1 MEPTHPTTAELLAEH
16 TFLAD
21 LCPLPSV
28 SAPPLPLINVLSK
41 QDGPFGDDCSPC
53 YDIGLVLG
61 SPTPAVARRWVYLAE
76 PELLT
81 YVGKSTFL
89 EYLRPA
95 GERDTSL
102 MQSGELCLPYE
113 SRSFLAPGTPR
124 WKLLRAVAQLLV
136 RQPEEEEVAHLARC
150 QNWDAWA
157 AGNLRKKHGVAIV
170 LLWQMIMALKEAP
183 TDACLAPL
191 PVLCVART
199 ESAAGSSASVEL
211 RDGDVESQEIA
222 AGAEEMLIEAV
233 HRIRLREPQ
242 LPAQDVWSQM
252 TVAGIE
258 CTLSDVKKAL
268 NKAVKRNAKGYWPPS
283 SASVSGDSASA
294 ASTTLALPADARR
307 EQGSTGQGR
316 GMQRTAEEDRAIAD
330 AVEIHDAQMA
340 TWMRTNGVQTP
351 TAHEAARL
359 RLLAERLQRYKREGN
374 LDAAVE
380 AWLKIELD
388 EGAHP
393 TRQERKRARARMER
407 FFKGEPS
414 LAPLE
419 DLLARGT

>member
-21 LCPLPSV
+21 LCPPPSV
-28 SAPPLPLINVLSK
+28 PAPPLPLINVLTK
-41 QDGPFGDDCSPC
+41 QDGQYGDDCSPC

-61 SPTPAVARRWVYLAE
+61 SSTPAVARRWVYLAE

-81 YVGKSTFL
+81 HVGKSTFL

-95 GERDTSL
+95 GEHDMSYV
-102 MQSGELCLPYE
+102 QSGELCLPYE

-124 WKLLRAVAQLLV
+124 WKLLQAVAQLLV
-136 RQPEEEEVAHLARC
+136 HQPEEDQSAHLARC
-150 QNWDAWA
+150 KNWDAWA
-157 AGNLRKKHGVAIV
+157 AGNIRKKHGVAIL
-170 LLWQMIMALKEAP
+170 LLWQMIMALKEAT

-191 PVLCVART
+191 PILCVA
-199 ESAAGSSASVEL
+199 ADSSASVEL
-211 RDGDVESQEIA
+211 RDGDVESQEVA
-222 AGAEEMLIEAV
+222 ASEEEMLIETV

-242 LPAQDVWSQM
+242 LPAQDVWTQM

-258 CTLSDVKKAL
+258 CTLSDVKRAL

-307 EQGSTGQGR
+307 EQGSKGQASKAR
-316 GMQRTAEEDRAIAD
+316 GKQRSAEEDRAIAD
-330 AVEIHDAQMA
+330 AVGIHDAQMA

-359 RLLAERLQRYKREGN
+359 RLLADRLQRYKREGN
-374 LDAAVE
+374 VDAAVE
-380 AWLKIELD
+380 TWLKIELD

-393 TRQERKRARARMER
+393 TPQERKRARARMEM

-419 DLLARGT
+419 DLLAHGR